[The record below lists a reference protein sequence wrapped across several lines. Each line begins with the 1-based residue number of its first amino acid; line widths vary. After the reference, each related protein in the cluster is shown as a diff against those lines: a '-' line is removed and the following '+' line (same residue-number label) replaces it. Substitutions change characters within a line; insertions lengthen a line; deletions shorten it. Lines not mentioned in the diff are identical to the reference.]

1 MSVCLCACE
10 YDCMLVCVFVCVS
23 VCLSMCECI
32 WFCICVPVCVSVYVC
47 SSVCTCVCVRMSV
60 CVHVCACVCTCVCLC
75 ADARPPPFWSPRSL
89 CFLLTGHPTS
99 SFLPSGCHRAV
110 TMDTR
115 LQGLGERGKAQRLV
129 QSTPWGILT
138 EKRRKIEVREAWG
151 QGKNFLEAGIWG
163 DV

>member
-1 MSVCLCACE
+1 MHLVLYLCPCVCLCI
-10 YDCMLVCVFVCVS
+10 CVFLCVHVC
-23 VCLSMCECI
+23 MCA
-32 WFCICVPVCVSVYVC
+32 YVC
-47 SSVCTCVCVRMSV
+47 
-60 CVHVCACVCTCVCLC
+60 VCACVCLRVHMCVSVCRC
-75 ADARPPPFWSPRSL
+75 PPPPFWSPRSL